1 MKRYLSYK
9 MNNKNSKLPKKITEI
24 KTQSIQSKQLKVF
37 KKMQKKLISKTIF
50 KLNNRNSKYNLE

>member
-9 MNNKNSKLPKKITEI
+9 MNSKNSKLPKKITEI

-37 KKMQKKLISKTIF
+37 KKMQKKLMSKTIF

>member
-9 MNNKNSKLPKKITEI
+9 MINKNSKLLKKIMEI
-24 KTQSIQSKQLKVF
+24 KTQSIQSKQLRVF
-37 KKMQKKLISKTIF
+37 KKMQKKRISKNIF